1 MKKIAM
7 IIVMVIVIFIGSVL
21 VTNFAGPKEGHVKI
35 WSSAGSYMEYDYV
48 EIDGETIE
56 YNKTLTWWT

>member
-1 MKKIAM
+1 
-7 IIVMVIVIFIGSVL
+7 MVIVIFIGSVL

-56 YNKTLTWWT
+56 YNKTLTWWK